1 MNRQLKFSPKANAEW
16 MANYKLSVLAKKD
29 LIRIHEYGT
38 RNFGE
43 AQADKYFAA
52 FFDRFEEI
60 AQRPYSFE
68 DVSYIASGYRRCVS
82 GVDTIFFRIEN
93 DSVEI
98 MTIIGRQ
105 DYKP

>member
-1 MNRQLKFSPKANAEW
+1 
-16 MANYKLSVLAKKD
+16 MANYKLSVLAKED

-38 RNFGE
+38 RNFGAARAE
-43 AQADKYFAA
+43 KYFAA

-82 GVDTIFFRIEN
+82 GMDAIYFRIEN
-93 DSVEI
+93 GSVEI
-98 MTIIGRQ
+98 MSIIGRQ

>member
-1 MNRQLKFSPKANAEW
+1 
-16 MANYKLSVLAKKD
+16 MANYKLSKLAKED

-43 AQADKYFAA
+43 SRAEKYFLA

-68 DVSYIASGYRRCVS
+68 DVSYIASGYRRCIS
-82 GVDTIFFRIEN
+82 GVDTIYFRVEN
-93 DSVEI
+93 ESIEI
-98 MTIIGRQ
+98 MTITGRQ
-105 DYKP
+105 EFNP

>member
-1 MNRQLKFSPKANAEW
+1 
-16 MANYKLSVLAKKD
+16 MASYKLSVVAKED

-43 AQADKYFAA
+43 ARADKYFAA

-68 DVSYIASGYRRCVS
+68 DVSYISSGYRRCVC
-82 GVDTIFFRIEN
+82 GVDTIYFRIEN
-93 DSVEI
+93 DWAEI

>member
-1 MNRQLKFSPKANAEW
+1 
-16 MANYKLSVLAKKD
+16 MANYKLSVLAKED

-38 RNFGE
+38 RNFGKARAE
-43 AQADKYFAA
+43 KYFAA

-60 AQRPYSFE
+60 AHRPYSFE

-82 GVDTIFFRIEN
+82 GVDAIYFRVEN
-93 DSVEI
+93 GSVEI

-105 DYKP
+105 EFKP

>member
-1 MNRQLKFSPKANAEW
+1 
-16 MANYKLSVLAKKD
+16 MANYKLSKLAKED

-38 RNFGE
+38 WNFGAARAE
-43 AQADKYFAA
+43 KYFLA

-68 DVSYIASGYRRCVS
+68 DVSYIASGYRRCIS
-82 GVDTIFFRIEN
+82 GVDTIYFRVEN
-93 DSVEI
+93 ESVEI

-105 DYKP
+105 EFKP

>member
-1 MNRQLKFSPKANAEW
+1 MNQHLKFSPKANAEW
-16 MANYKLSVLAKKD
+16 MANYKLSVLAKED

-43 AQADKYFAA
+43 EWADKYFAA

-82 GVDTIFFRIEN
+82 GVDTIYFRIEN
-93 DSVEI
+93 DSAEV

>member
-1 MNRQLKFSPKANAEW
+1 
-16 MANYKLSVLAKKD
+16 MANYKLSKLAKED
-29 LIRIHEYGT
+29 LMRIHEYGT

-43 AQADKYFAA
+43 ARADKYFAA

-60 AQRPYSFE
+60 AQRTYSFE

-82 GVDTIFFRIEN
+82 GVDTIYFRIEN

>member
-16 MANYKLSVLAKKD
+16 MANYKLSVLAKED

-43 AQADKYFAA
+43 ARADKYFAA

-60 AQRPYSFE
+60 AQRPCSFE

-82 GVDTIFFRIEN
+82 GVDTIYFRIEN

>member
-1 MNRQLKFSPKANAEW
+1 
-16 MANYKLSVLAKKD
+16 MANYKLSVVAKED
-29 LIRIHEYGT
+29 LIRIHQYGT

-43 AQADKYFAA
+43 ARADKYFAA
-52 FFDRFEEI
+52 FFERFEEI

-68 DVSYIASGYRRCVS
+68 DVFYIASGYRRCVS

-105 DYKP
+105 NYKP